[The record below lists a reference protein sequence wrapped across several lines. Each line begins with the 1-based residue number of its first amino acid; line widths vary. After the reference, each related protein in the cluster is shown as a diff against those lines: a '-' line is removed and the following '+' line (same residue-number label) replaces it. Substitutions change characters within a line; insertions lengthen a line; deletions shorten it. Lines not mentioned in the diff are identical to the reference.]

1 MTKHN
6 TSFWI
11 FLVAGVY
18 ASATFSDDTA
28 ISTQITSG
36 FFISQGQSQT
46 LGSPNSTT
54 YSIPL
59 MISSRS
65 GRFQGALITNY
76 LQVNNDYPTVNLT
89 NQQQGMGDTILSV
102 GYDLLE
108 QPWITLKLKHKFA
121 TGDKNKG
128 LSTGKDDTALQLD
141 WLNQFQ
147 PNTAGYATL
156 GYKWVGQVNE
166 YAMQN
171 SGYATAGLLQRLTP
185 HNHLGVSLDYT
196 QTSYTELK
204 DALGASLFL
213 SHQLNTSMT
222 LTSLSSY
229 DSTSSSNFGLTIT
242 KQF

>member
-18 ASATFSDDTA
+18 APAAFSDTA
-28 ISTQITSG
+28 AVSTQISSG

-54 YSIPL
+54 YSVPF

-65 GRFQGALITNY
+65 GRLQGSLVSNY
-76 LQVNNDYPTVNLT
+76 LQVNNNYPTYNLT
-89 NQQQGMGDTILSV
+89 NQQEGMGDTILSV

-128 LSTGKDDTALQLD
+128 LSTGKEDTSLQLD
-141 WLNQFQ
+141 WFNHFH
-147 PNTAGYATL
+147 PNTAGFATL
-156 GYKWVGQVNE
+156 GYKWTGKVDG

-171 SGYATAGLLQRLTP
+171 SGYASAGLLQRLNT
-185 HNHLGVSLDYT
+185 HNHLGASLDYT
-196 QTSYTELK
+196 QTTYTELE
-204 DALGASLFL
+204 DALGATLFL
-213 SHQLNTSMT
+213 SHQLNTSIT
-222 LTSLSSY
+222 LTSLASY
-229 DSTSSSNFGLTIT
+229 DSTSSSHFGLTIT